1 MKIYSYNIIKVNIYK
16 ISMAKFNKFV
26 YTIELKISKYVIG
39 NVKLKDIYILR
50 RIKTLNYFD

>member
-26 YTIELKISKYVIG
+26 YTIELKIFKYVIG

>member
-39 NVKLKDIYILR
+39 NIKLKDIYIL
-50 RIKTLNYFD
+50 